1 MTVKKPPSKVAKG
14 VRRGQHPAAASSVV
28 SRPGRRRAAPP
39 NPTEGMTEAE
49 AADYYNRT
57 HDLSGFE
64 GGEVVELESPSPG
77 TRSVTLSIRLSP
89 EELQTLNQR
98 ADAAG
103 MKVTTYIRG
112 AALQAE
118 AAPIDDDLAEAVD
131 MAAALHANLE
141 AAKARREATI
151 HTAPMFSDQQALQV
165 PNDRFDLT

>member
-14 VRRGQHPAAASSVV
+14 ARRGHAATASSVV

-39 NPTEGMTEAE
+39 DPTEGMTEAE

-57 HDLSGFE
+57 RDLSGFE

-89 EELQTLNQR
+89 EELQTMGQR
-98 ADAAG
+98 AEAAG
-103 MKVTTYIRG
+103 MKVTAYIRG

-118 AAPIDDDLAEAVD
+118 APPIDDDLAEVVD

-141 AAKARREATI
+141 AARARREATI
-151 HTAPMFSDQQALQV
+151 HTAPTGSDQQALQV
-165 PNDRFDLT
+165 PKDRFDLT